1 MPKNMFRLIICL
13 FMSISVTVKAQNTS
27 NSKLYGQGVHAY
39 NIGEYDTALNIFN
52 SAVEQET
59 EDPRVFLFRG
69 LVYHQQGKAKEALA
83 DLKKGAELEAVDKRG
98 FYPVS
103 PALIRVQGKVRLQ
116 IENLRREARA
126 NLVQIEKARAAAR
139 YEEQKTNE
147 AMALRK
153 PMPNQ
158 ATAIPLDAT
167 QSTRPENPFAGS
179 NIAGI
184 KSNPSNVTVSK
195 TNPKPSV
202 NDKDPLANLNNEDPM
217 PANPVTNTPPANN
230 TPPAANNPFAPGNDT
245 PPANNTP
252 PAANNPFAPGNDTPP
267 ANNTPPAANNLPAG
281 DNPLNGGKE
290 PKRGGTLGA
299 IFGSLN
305 PFGGGNAQPAPNG
318 PGEGEVPTSL
328 DEIKKLIQGNLP
340 GGQPAPG
347 GKPPAP
353 GGKNPFGPAP
363 NPFK

>member
-1 MPKNMFRLIICL
+1 MSKNIFRLIICL
-13 FMSISVTVKAQNTS
+13 LMLINVTVKAQNTS
-27 NSKLYGQGVHAY
+27 NSQLYGQGVHAY
-39 NIGEYDTALNIFN
+39 NIGEYEAALNIFN
-52 SAVEQET
+52 SAVEQGT

-69 LVYHQQGKAKEALA
+69 LVYHHQGKTKEALT

-98 FYPVS
+98 FYPVA

-116 IENLRREARA
+116 VERLRREARA
-126 NLVQIEKARAAAR
+126 NLVQIEKARTAAR

-147 AMALRK
+147 AVALRK
-153 PMPNQ
+153 PMPSS
-158 ATAIPLDAT
+158 APVIPRDAQQT
-167 QSTRPENPFAGS
+167 TRPENPFAGS

-195 TNPKPSV
+195 KNPKPSV
-202 NDKDPLANLNNEDPM
+202 DDKDPLANLNNDNPM
-217 PANPVTNTPPANN
+217 PANPVTN

-267 ANNTPPAANNLPAG
+267 ANNTPPATDNPPTG
-281 DNPLNGGKE
+281 DNPLNDGEK
-290 PKRGGTLGA
+290 PKGGGTLGA

-305 PFGGGNAQPAPNG
+305 PFGGGNPQPARNPAA
-318 PGEGEVPTSL
+318 EGEVPTSL
-328 DEIKKLIQGNLP
+328 DQIKKFIQGNLP
-340 GGQPAPG
+340 GGQPAPDS
-347 GKPPAP
+347 KQ
-353 GGKNPFGPAP
+353 PAP

>member
-13 FMSISVTVKAQNTS
+13 FMSISVTVKAQNIS

-39 NIGEYDTALNIFN
+39 NIGEYEAALNIFN
-52 SAVEQET
+52 SAVEQGT

-69 LVYHQQGKAKEALA
+69 LVYHHQGKTKEALT
-83 DLKKGAELEAVDKRG
+83 DLKKGAELEAIDKRG
-98 FYPVS
+98 FYPVA

-116 IENLRREARA
+116 VERLRREARA
-126 NLVQIEKARAAAR
+126 NLVQIEKARTAAR

-147 AMALRK
+147 AVALRK
-153 PMPNQ
+153 PMPSP
-158 ATAIPLDAT
+158 APVIPRDAQQT
-167 QSTRPENPFAGS
+167 TRPENPFAGS

-195 TNPKPSV
+195 KNPKPSV
-202 NDKDPLANLNNEDPM
+202 DDKDPLANLNNDSPM
-217 PANPVTNTPPANN
+217 PANPVTN

-252 PAANNPFAPGNDTPP
+252 PATDNPPT
-267 ANNTPPAANNLPAG
+267 G
-281 DNPLNGGKE
+281 DNPLNDGEK
-290 PKRGGTLGA
+290 PKGGGTLGA

-305 PFGGGNAQPAPNG
+305 PFGDGNPEPAPNG
-318 PGEGEVPTSL
+318 PDKGETPTSL
-328 DEIKKLIQGNLP
+328 DEIKKFIQGNLP
-340 GGQPAPG
+340 GGQPAPD
-347 GKPPAP
+347 GKQ
-353 GGKNPFGPAP
+353 PAP